1 MGLKEFIIL
10 ILMTPGRRSIGFFF
24 FFPVF
29 GCCELVTGLW
39 CITGVRLRG
48 IKSLAVNTA
57 G

>member
-10 ILMTPGRRSIGFFF
+10 ILMTPGRRSIGFF